1 MAAAVFY
8 IPASNVREFQFLYI
22 LVITYSFLV
31 SFFVFVYFFIVAI
44 FTGIRWYLMVLI
56 GSSLMISDVEHLS
69 CVFIGHFCIFFGRTC
84 AQVQVCRA
92 ECWRTFS

>member
-8 IPASNVREFQFLYI
+8 IPASNIREFQFLYI

-44 FTGIRWYLMVLI
+44 FTSIRWYLMVLI

-69 CVFIGHFCIFFGRTC
+69 CVFIGHLCIFFGRTC

>member
-8 IPASNVREFQFLYI
+8 IPASNIREFQFLYI

-44 FTGIRWYLMVLI
+44 FTGIRWYLMVALTWI
-56 GSSLMISDVEHLS
+56 SLMISNLEYLFMCLLAICMS
-69 CVFIGHFCIFFGRTC
+69 
-84 AQVQVCRA
+84 
-92 ECWRTFS
+92 WK